1 MVDKK
6 FNENMIRCYIRIKR
20 VFYPK
25 DGKEVEPGGF
35 ATFSAEVVK
44 VKQGNPIMSRYS
56 DLRLKGNVPSLD
68 MNKTYS
74 FCGEYVHHE
83 KFGDQYKIIYMNEFQ
98 EITDPE
104 EQKSFL
110 HYILTDHQFEMLY
123 EAFENPYEIIK
134 NGDIKSLCTVSG
146 ITEGRAQKII
156 DAYENNIDNSEAYTK
171 LIEYGLTPSAI
182 EKLVRQYHGAD
193 ILVKKIEENPYVLID
208 DAYGIGWKKADALA
222 LNMGLKHNSQ
232 FRIEA
237 YVMHFLAARAEEGN
251 SIIPANQTIN
261 SCIKELELDEGDQ
274 EVIKRALFHLHDVR
288 ETLWW
293 SDDRQEFALT
303 RVWNL
308 EDSIA
313 KEIKRLADAP
323 VELIGRNMDAAIN
336 EAENALGIEY
346 TEEQRDAIKK
356 VCSSNVCI
364 LTGYGGCLDAEMEF
378 FNGVQWKKIK
388 DYVKG
393 DKVLQ
398 YNENG
403 TTTLVEPEKYVKFK
417 CEYLYHM
424 KNKSGSINQLLSAE
438 HNVVYLT
445 SKNNLAK
452 IPMWELYQRNV
463 KRKSGFNGHFITTFN
478 YDGPGI
484 DLSDADIRL
493 MCAVICDGSFLKDHK
508 SAWCRVN
515 VKKERKKLRM
525 RRLLSESGR
534 YFDEHQWNPKDL
546 EYSNF
551 VFYAP
556 RKEKRF
562 TSYWYNCNHHQLEVI
577 CDEILNWDGH
587 VKEGRRKDFSTLIK
601 ETADFIQF
609 AFSSCGYR
617 SVVYESNIE
626 RHGKMVKEY
635 NVHIVQH
642 SNGKVSLM
650 TKGSK
655 SDIDI
660 VRSSDGYKYCFTVPS
675 HMFLTRYNGRICVT
689 GNTGKST
696 VVAGVLKVLRGK
708 SFAQTALSGRA
719 AARMQEITGQDGKT
733 IHRLLGY
740 DIENGGFV
748 HDKDNPLDEDII
760 ILDETSMVGAQL
772 FYDLIQAIETGKRF
786 IMIGDDG
793 QLESIGMC
801 NIFKDMLASK
811 VVPVARLTKIH
822 RQAAKSAII
831 TESIKVRNATQLVP
845 YGWAGSEIRGE
856 LRDLEL
862 DIYKDAS
869 ESFNHIINQYR
880 TLYNKVGNDSAKI
893 QIVLPQKLR
902 GSICTYE
909 VNNAIQ
915 EIVNPSRGQAEAKV
929 TIYGDGKDRVY
940 TLREGD
946 QVIINKNNYELHTY
960 NLKTKKKEEKCPVF
974 NGNRGIIRKI
984 ESSFIL
990 VDFDQWGTIFIPH
1003 YFGGNNIWATLEL
1016 AYALSCHKLQG
1027 SEAPYVIVGMDNSA
1041 YLMLTREWLYT
1052 AITRA
1057 KKYCVICAETHAL
1070 DRAVKTSRVPYK
1082 RTFLMEF
1089 LRKEFSEKH

>member
-1 MVDKK
+1 MADKK

-25 DGKEVEPGGF
+25 DWREVEPGGF

-110 HYILTDHQFEMLY
+110 RFILTDHQFEMLY
-123 EAFENPYEIIK
+123 EAFKNPYEIIK

-156 DAYENNIDNSEAYTK
+156 DSFENNIDNSEAYTK

-237 YVMHFLAARAEEGN
+237 YVMHFLADRAEEGN
-251 SIIPANQTIN
+251 SIISANQTIN

-323 VELIGRNMDAAIN
+323 VEPIGQNMDAAIN
-336 EAENALGIEY
+336 EAENALGIKY

-364 LTGYGGCLDAEMEF
+364 LTGYGG
-378 FNGVQWKKIK
+378 
-388 DYVKG
+388 
-393 DKVLQ
+393 
-398 YNENG
+398 
-403 TTTLVEPEKYVKFK
+403 
-417 CEYLYHM
+417 
-424 KNKSGSINQLLSAE
+424 
-438 HNVVYLT
+438 
-445 SKNNLAK
+445 
-452 IPMWELYQRNV
+452 
-463 KRKSGFNGHFITTFN
+463 
-478 YDGPGI
+478 
-484 DLSDADIRL
+484 
-493 MCAVICDGSFLKDHK
+493 
-508 SAWCRVN
+508 
-515 VKKERKKLRM
+515 
-525 RRLLSESGR
+525 
-534 YFDEHQWNPKDL
+534 
-546 EYSNF
+546 
-551 VFYAP
+551 
-556 RKEKRF
+556 
-562 TSYWYNCNHHQLEVI
+562 
-577 CDEILNWDGH
+577 
-587 VKEGRRKDFSTLIK
+587 
-601 ETADFIQF
+601 
-609 AFSSCGYR
+609 
-617 SVVYESNIE
+617 
-626 RHGKMVKEY
+626 
-635 NVHIVQH
+635 
-642 SNGKVSLM
+642 
-650 TKGSK
+650 
-655 SDIDI
+655 
-660 VRSSDGYKYCFTVPS
+660 
-675 HMFLTRYNGRICVT
+675 
-689 GNTGKST
+689 TGKST

-862 DIYKDAS
+862 DIYKDAKYS
-869 ESFNHIINQYR
+869 
-880 TLYNKVGNDSAKI
+880 
-893 QIVLPQKLR
+893 
-902 GSICTYE
+902 
-909 VNNAIQ
+909 
-915 EIVNPSRGQAEAKV
+915 
-929 TIYGDGKDRVY
+929 
-940 TLREGD
+940 
-946 QVIINKNNYELHTY
+946 
-960 NLKTKKKEEKCPVF
+960 
-974 NGNRGIIRKI
+974 
-984 ESSFIL
+984 
-990 VDFDQWGTIFIPH
+990 
-1003 YFGGNNIWATLEL
+1003 
-1016 AYALSCHKLQG
+1016 LQG
-1027 SEAPYVIVGMDNSA
+1027 TTQGR
-1041 YLMLTREWLYT
+1041 YLTGG
-1052 AITRA
+1052 
-1057 KKYCVICAETHAL
+1057 
-1070 DRAVKTSRVPYK
+1070 VPPV
-1082 RTFLMEF
+1082 R
-1089 LRKEFSEKH
+1089 FSM

>member
-1 MVDKK
+1 MADKK

-25 DGKEVEPGGF
+25 DGREVEPGGF

-44 VKQGNPIMSRYS
+44 VKQGNPVMSRYS

-156 DAYENNIDNSEAYTK
+156 DSFENNIDNSEAYTK

-193 ILVKKIEENPYVLID
+193 TLVKKIEENPYVLID
-208 DAYGIGWKKADALA
+208 DVYGIGWKKADAIA

-261 SCIKELELDEGDQ
+261 SCIKELDLNEGDQ

-308 EDSIA
+308 EDEIA

-323 VELIGRNMDAAIN
+323 VEPIGRNMDAAIN
-336 EAENALGIEY
+336 EAEDALGIEY

-356 VCSSNVCI
+356 VCSNNIAIV
-364 LTGYGGCLDAEMEF
+364 TGLGGC
-378 FNGVQWKKIK
+378 
-388 DYVKG
+388 
-393 DKVLQ
+393 
-398 YNENG
+398 
-403 TTTLVEPEKYVKFK
+403 
-417 CEYLYHM
+417 
-424 KNKSGSINQLLSAE
+424 
-438 HNVVYLT
+438 
-445 SKNNLAK
+445 
-452 IPMWELYQRNV
+452 
-463 KRKSGFNGHFITTFN
+463 
-478 YDGPGI
+478 
-484 DLSDADIRL
+484 
-493 MCAVICDGSFLKDHK
+493 
-508 SAWCRVN
+508 
-515 VKKERKKLRM
+515 
-525 RRLLSESGR
+525 
-534 YFDEHQWNPKDL
+534 
-546 EYSNF
+546 
-551 VFYAP
+551 
-556 RKEKRF
+556 
-562 TSYWYNCNHHQLEVI
+562 
-577 CDEILNWDGH
+577 
-587 VKEGRRKDFSTLIK
+587 
-601 ETADFIQF
+601 
-609 AFSSCGYR
+609 
-617 SVVYESNIE
+617 
-626 RHGKMVKEY
+626 
-635 NVHIVQH
+635 
-642 SNGKVSLM
+642 
-650 TKGSK
+650 
-655 SDIDI
+655 
-660 VRSSDGYKYCFTVPS
+660 
-675 HMFLTRYNGRICVT
+675 
-689 GNTGKST
+689 GKST
-696 VVAGVLKVLRGK
+696 VIAGVLKVLRGK

-740 DIENGGFV
+740 DIENGGFI
-748 HDKDNPLDEDII
+748 HNKDNPLEEDII

-880 TLYNKVGNDSAKI
+880 TL
-893 QIVLPQKLR
+893 
-902 GSICTYE
+902 
-909 VNNAIQ
+909 
-915 EIVNPSRGQAEAKV
+915 
-929 TIYGDGKDRVY
+929 
-940 TLREGD
+940 
-946 QVIINKNNYELHTY
+946 
-960 NLKTKKKEEKCPVF
+960 
-974 NGNRGIIRKI
+974 
-984 ESSFIL
+984 
-990 VDFDQWGTIFIPH
+990 
-1003 YFGGNNIWATLEL
+1003 
-1016 AYALSCHKLQG
+1016 
-1027 SEAPYVIVGMDNSA
+1027 
-1041 YLMLTREWLYT
+1041 
-1052 AITRA
+1052 
-1057 KKYCVICAETHAL
+1057 
-1070 DRAVKTSRVPYK
+1070 
-1082 RTFLMEF
+1082 
-1089 LRKEFSEKH
+1089 

>member
-1 MVDKK
+1 MADKK

-25 DGKEVEPGGF
+25 DGREVEPGGF

-110 HYILTDHQFEMLY
+110 RFILTDHQFEMLY
-123 EAFENPYEIIK
+123 EAFDNPYEVIK
-134 NGDIKSLCTVSG
+134 NGDIKALCTISS

-156 DAYENNIDNSEAYTK
+156 DSFERNIDNSEAYTK

-208 DAYGIGWKKADALA
+208 DVYGIGWKKADAIA

-261 SCIKELELDEGDQ
+261 SCIKELDLNEGDQ

-308 EDSIA
+308 EDKIA

-323 VELIGRNMDAAIN
+323 VEPIGRNMDAAIN
-336 EAENALGIEY
+336 EAGNALGIEY

-364 LTGYGGCLDAEMEF
+364 LTGYGG
-378 FNGVQWKKIK
+378 
-388 DYVKG
+388 
-393 DKVLQ
+393 
-398 YNENG
+398 
-403 TTTLVEPEKYVKFK
+403 
-417 CEYLYHM
+417 
-424 KNKSGSINQLLSAE
+424 
-438 HNVVYLT
+438 
-445 SKNNLAK
+445 
-452 IPMWELYQRNV
+452 
-463 KRKSGFNGHFITTFN
+463 
-478 YDGPGI
+478 
-484 DLSDADIRL
+484 
-493 MCAVICDGSFLKDHK
+493 
-508 SAWCRVN
+508 
-515 VKKERKKLRM
+515 
-525 RRLLSESGR
+525 
-534 YFDEHQWNPKDL
+534 
-546 EYSNF
+546 
-551 VFYAP
+551 
-556 RKEKRF
+556 
-562 TSYWYNCNHHQLEVI
+562 
-577 CDEILNWDGH
+577 
-587 VKEGRRKDFSTLIK
+587 
-601 ETADFIQF
+601 
-609 AFSSCGYR
+609 
-617 SVVYESNIE
+617 
-626 RHGKMVKEY
+626 
-635 NVHIVQH
+635 
-642 SNGKVSLM
+642 
-650 TKGSK
+650 
-655 SDIDI
+655 
-660 VRSSDGYKYCFTVPS
+660 
-675 HMFLTRYNGRICVT
+675 
-689 GNTGKST
+689 TGKST

-740 DIENGGFV
+740 DIENGGFI
-748 HDKDNPLDEDII
+748 HNKDNPLEEDII

-862 DIYKDAS
+862 DIYKDVS

-909 VNNAIQ
+909 SIM
-915 EIVNPSRGQAEAKV
+915 
-929 TIYGDGKDRVY
+929 
-940 TLREGD
+940 L
-946 QVIINKNNYELHTY
+946 
-960 NLKTKKKEEKCPVF
+960 F
-974 NGNRGIIRKI
+974 RK
-984 ESSFIL
+984 L
-990 VDFDQWGTIFIPH
+990 
-1003 YFGGNNIWATLEL
+1003 
-1016 AYALSCHKLQG
+1016 
-1027 SEAPYVIVGMDNSA
+1027 
-1041 YLMLTREWLYT
+1041 
-1052 AITRA
+1052 
-1057 KKYCVICAETHAL
+1057 
-1070 DRAVKTSRVPYK
+1070 
-1082 RTFLMEF
+1082 
-1089 LRKEFSEKH
+1089 

>member
-1 MVDKK
+1 MADKK

-25 DGKEVEPGGF
+25 DGREVEPGGF

-110 HYILTDHQFEMLY
+110 RFILTDHQFEMLY
-123 EAFENPYEIIK
+123 EAFDNPYEVIK
-134 NGDIKSLCTVSG
+134 NGDIKALCTISG

-156 DAYENNIDNSEAYTK
+156 DSFERNIDNSEAYTK

-208 DAYGIGWKKADALA
+208 DVYGIGWKKADAIA

-261 SCIKELELDEGDQ
+261 SCIKELDLNEGDQ

-308 EDSIA
+308 EDKIA

-323 VELIGRNMDAAIN
+323 VEPIGRNMDAAIN
-336 EAENALGIEY
+336 EAGNALGIEY

-364 LTGYGGCLDAEMEF
+364 LTGYGG
-378 FNGVQWKKIK
+378 
-388 DYVKG
+388 
-393 DKVLQ
+393 
-398 YNENG
+398 
-403 TTTLVEPEKYVKFK
+403 
-417 CEYLYHM
+417 
-424 KNKSGSINQLLSAE
+424 
-438 HNVVYLT
+438 
-445 SKNNLAK
+445 
-452 IPMWELYQRNV
+452 
-463 KRKSGFNGHFITTFN
+463 
-478 YDGPGI
+478 
-484 DLSDADIRL
+484 
-493 MCAVICDGSFLKDHK
+493 
-508 SAWCRVN
+508 
-515 VKKERKKLRM
+515 
-525 RRLLSESGR
+525 
-534 YFDEHQWNPKDL
+534 
-546 EYSNF
+546 
-551 VFYAP
+551 
-556 RKEKRF
+556 
-562 TSYWYNCNHHQLEVI
+562 
-577 CDEILNWDGH
+577 
-587 VKEGRRKDFSTLIK
+587 
-601 ETADFIQF
+601 
-609 AFSSCGYR
+609 
-617 SVVYESNIE
+617 
-626 RHGKMVKEY
+626 
-635 NVHIVQH
+635 
-642 SNGKVSLM
+642 
-650 TKGSK
+650 
-655 SDIDI
+655 
-660 VRSSDGYKYCFTVPS
+660 
-675 HMFLTRYNGRICVT
+675 
-689 GNTGKST
+689 TGKST

-740 DIENGGFV
+740 DIENGGFI
-748 HDKDNPLDEDII
+748 HNKDNPLEEDII

-893 QIVLPQKLR
+893 
-902 GSICTYE
+902 
-909 VNNAIQ
+909 
-915 EIVNPSRGQAEAKV
+915 
-929 TIYGDGKDRVY
+929 
-940 TLREGD
+940 
-946 QVIINKNNYELHTY
+946 
-960 NLKTKKKEEKCPVF
+960 
-974 NGNRGIIRKI
+974 
-984 ESSFIL
+984 
-990 VDFDQWGTIFIPH
+990 
-1003 YFGGNNIWATLEL
+1003 
-1016 AYALSCHKLQG
+1016 
-1027 SEAPYVIVGMDNSA
+1027 
-1041 YLMLTREWLYT
+1041 
-1052 AITRA
+1052 
-1057 KKYCVICAETHAL
+1057 
-1070 DRAVKTSRVPYK
+1070 
-1082 RTFLMEF
+1082 
-1089 LRKEFSEKH
+1089 

>member
-1 MVDKK
+1 MADKK

-25 DGKEVEPGGF
+25 DGREVEPGGF

-110 HYILTDHQFEMLY
+110 RFILTDHQFEMLY
-123 EAFENPYEIIK
+123 EAFDNPYEVIK
-134 NGDIKSLCTVSG
+134 NGDIKALCTISG

-156 DAYENNIDNSEAYTK
+156 DSFERNIDNSEAYTK

-208 DAYGIGWKKADALA
+208 DVYGIGWKKADAIA

-261 SCIKELELDEGDQ
+261 SCIKELDLNEGDQ

-308 EDSIA
+308 EDKIA

-323 VELIGRNMDAAIN
+323 VEPIGRNMDAAIN
-336 EAENALGIEY
+336 EAGNALGIEY

-364 LTGYGGCLDAEMEF
+364 LTGYGG
-378 FNGVQWKKIK
+378 
-388 DYVKG
+388 
-393 DKVLQ
+393 
-398 YNENG
+398 
-403 TTTLVEPEKYVKFK
+403 
-417 CEYLYHM
+417 
-424 KNKSGSINQLLSAE
+424 
-438 HNVVYLT
+438 
-445 SKNNLAK
+445 
-452 IPMWELYQRNV
+452 
-463 KRKSGFNGHFITTFN
+463 
-478 YDGPGI
+478 
-484 DLSDADIRL
+484 
-493 MCAVICDGSFLKDHK
+493 
-508 SAWCRVN
+508 
-515 VKKERKKLRM
+515 
-525 RRLLSESGR
+525 
-534 YFDEHQWNPKDL
+534 
-546 EYSNF
+546 
-551 VFYAP
+551 
-556 RKEKRF
+556 
-562 TSYWYNCNHHQLEVI
+562 
-577 CDEILNWDGH
+577 
-587 VKEGRRKDFSTLIK
+587 
-601 ETADFIQF
+601 
-609 AFSSCGYR
+609 
-617 SVVYESNIE
+617 
-626 RHGKMVKEY
+626 
-635 NVHIVQH
+635 
-642 SNGKVSLM
+642 
-650 TKGSK
+650 
-655 SDIDI
+655 
-660 VRSSDGYKYCFTVPS
+660 
-675 HMFLTRYNGRICVT
+675 
-689 GNTGKST
+689 TGKST

-740 DIENGGFV
+740 DIENGGFI
-748 HDKDNPLDEDII
+748 HNKDNPLEEDII

-772 FYDLIQAIETGKRF
+772 FYDLIQTIETGKRF

-862 DIYKDAS
+862 DIYKDVS

-915 EIVNPSRGQAEAKV
+915 EIVNPSRGQAES
-929 TIYGDGKDRVY
+929 GHHQQEQ
-940 TLREGD
+940 L
-946 QVIINKNNYELHTY
+946 
-960 NLKTKKKEEKCPVF
+960 
-974 NGNRGIIRKI
+974 
-984 ESSFIL
+984 
-990 VDFDQWGTIFIPH
+990 
-1003 YFGGNNIWATLEL
+1003 
-1016 AYALSCHKLQG
+1016 
-1027 SEAPYVIVGMDNSA
+1027 
-1041 YLMLTREWLYT
+1041 
-1052 AITRA
+1052 
-1057 KKYCVICAETHAL
+1057 
-1070 DRAVKTSRVPYK
+1070 
-1082 RTFLMEF
+1082 
-1089 LRKEFSEKH
+1089 

>member
-1 MVDKK
+1 MADKK

-25 DGKEVEPGGF
+25 DGREVEPGGF

-44 VKQGNPIMSRYS
+44 VKQGNPIMSRYG

-68 MNKTYS
+68 MDKTYS

-104 EQKSFL
+104 EQKNFL
-110 HYILTDHQFEMLY
+110 RFILTDHQFEMLY
-123 EAFENPYEIIK
+123 EAFDNPYEIIK

-156 DAYENNIDNSEAYTK
+156 DSFENNIDNSEAYTK

-193 ILVKKIEENPYVLID
+193 ILVRKIEENPYVLID
-208 DAYGIGWKKADALA
+208 DVYGIGWKKADALA
-222 LNMGLKHNSQ
+222 LNIGLKHNSQ

-308 EDSIA
+308 EDDIA

-323 VELIGRNMDAAIN
+323 VEQIGRNMDEAIN
-336 EAENALGIEY
+336 EAENELGIEY

-356 VCSSNVCI
+356 VCSNNIAIV
-364 LTGYGGCLDAEMEF
+364 TGLGGC
-378 FNGVQWKKIK
+378 
-388 DYVKG
+388 
-393 DKVLQ
+393 
-398 YNENG
+398 
-403 TTTLVEPEKYVKFK
+403 
-417 CEYLYHM
+417 
-424 KNKSGSINQLLSAE
+424 
-438 HNVVYLT
+438 
-445 SKNNLAK
+445 
-452 IPMWELYQRNV
+452 
-463 KRKSGFNGHFITTFN
+463 
-478 YDGPGI
+478 
-484 DLSDADIRL
+484 
-493 MCAVICDGSFLKDHK
+493 
-508 SAWCRVN
+508 
-515 VKKERKKLRM
+515 
-525 RRLLSESGR
+525 
-534 YFDEHQWNPKDL
+534 
-546 EYSNF
+546 
-551 VFYAP
+551 
-556 RKEKRF
+556 
-562 TSYWYNCNHHQLEVI
+562 
-577 CDEILNWDGH
+577 
-587 VKEGRRKDFSTLIK
+587 
-601 ETADFIQF
+601 
-609 AFSSCGYR
+609 
-617 SVVYESNIE
+617 
-626 RHGKMVKEY
+626 
-635 NVHIVQH
+635 
-642 SNGKVSLM
+642 
-650 TKGSK
+650 
-655 SDIDI
+655 
-660 VRSSDGYKYCFTVPS
+660 
-675 HMFLTRYNGRICVT
+675 
-689 GNTGKST
+689 GKST

-740 DIENGGFV
+740 DIENGCFIHNKG
-748 HDKDNPLDEDII
+748 NPLEEDII

-845 YGWAGSEIRGE
+845 YGWAGNEVRGE

-929 TIYGDGKDRVY
+929 TIYGDGKDRAY

-1082 RTFLMEF
+1082 RTFLKEF

>member
-1 MVDKK
+1 MADKK

-25 DGKEVEPGGF
+25 DGREVEPGGF

-44 VKQGNPIMSRYS
+44 VKQGHPIMSRYS

-110 HYILTDHQFEMLY
+110 RFILTDHQFEMLY
-123 EAFENPYEIIK
+123 EAFKNPYEIIK
-134 NGDIKSLCTVSG
+134 NGDVKSLCTVSG

-156 DAYENNIDNSEAYTK
+156 DSFENNIDNSEAYTK

-208 DAYGIGWKKADALA
+208 DVYGIGWKKADALA

-251 SIIPANQTIN
+251 SIISANQTIN
-261 SCIKELELDEGDQ
+261 SCIKELDLNEGDQ
-274 EVIKRALFHLHDVR
+274 EVIKMALFHLHDVR

-313 KEIKRLADAP
+313 NEIKRLADAP
-323 VELIGRNMDAAIN
+323 VDPIGQNMDAAIN

-364 LTGYGGCLDAEMEF
+364 LTGYGG
-378 FNGVQWKKIK
+378 
-388 DYVKG
+388 
-393 DKVLQ
+393 
-398 YNENG
+398 
-403 TTTLVEPEKYVKFK
+403 
-417 CEYLYHM
+417 
-424 KNKSGSINQLLSAE
+424 
-438 HNVVYLT
+438 
-445 SKNNLAK
+445 
-452 IPMWELYQRNV
+452 
-463 KRKSGFNGHFITTFN
+463 
-478 YDGPGI
+478 
-484 DLSDADIRL
+484 
-493 MCAVICDGSFLKDHK
+493 
-508 SAWCRVN
+508 
-515 VKKERKKLRM
+515 
-525 RRLLSESGR
+525 
-534 YFDEHQWNPKDL
+534 
-546 EYSNF
+546 
-551 VFYAP
+551 
-556 RKEKRF
+556 
-562 TSYWYNCNHHQLEVI
+562 
-577 CDEILNWDGH
+577 
-587 VKEGRRKDFSTLIK
+587 
-601 ETADFIQF
+601 
-609 AFSSCGYR
+609 
-617 SVVYESNIE
+617 
-626 RHGKMVKEY
+626 
-635 NVHIVQH
+635 
-642 SNGKVSLM
+642 
-650 TKGSK
+650 
-655 SDIDI
+655 
-660 VRSSDGYKYCFTVPS
+660 
-675 HMFLTRYNGRICVT
+675 
-689 GNTGKST
+689 TGKST

-845 YGWAGSEIRGE
+845 YGWAGNEIRGE
-856 LRDLEL
+856 LRDFRRMIRLGWTWP
-862 DIYKDAS
+862 AS
-869 ESFNHIINQYR
+869 
-880 TLYNKVGNDSAKI
+880 
-893 QIVLPQKLR
+893 
-902 GSICTYE
+902 
-909 VNNAIQ
+909 
-915 EIVNPSRGQAEAKV
+915 
-929 TIYGDGKDRVY
+929 
-940 TLREGD
+940 
-946 QVIINKNNYELHTY
+946 
-960 NLKTKKKEEKCPVF
+960 
-974 NGNRGIIRKI
+974 
-984 ESSFIL
+984 
-990 VDFDQWGTIFIPH
+990 
-1003 YFGGNNIWATLEL
+1003 
-1016 AYALSCHKLQG
+1016 
-1027 SEAPYVIVGMDNSA
+1027 
-1041 YLMLTREWLYT
+1041 
-1052 AITRA
+1052 
-1057 KKYCVICAETHAL
+1057 
-1070 DRAVKTSRVPYK
+1070 
-1082 RTFLMEF
+1082 
-1089 LRKEFSEKH
+1089 

>member
-1 MVDKK
+1 MC
-6 FNENMIRCYIRIKR
+6 IR
-20 VFYPK
+20 
-25 DGKEVEPGGF
+25 D
-35 ATFSAEVVK
+35 
-44 VKQGNPIMSRYS
+44 
-56 DLRLKGNVPSLD
+56 
-68 MNKTYS
+68 
-74 FCGEYVHHE
+74 
-83 KFGDQYKIIYMNEFQ
+83 
-98 EITDPE
+98 
-104 EQKSFL
+104 
-110 HYILTDHQFEMLY
+110 
-123 EAFENPYEIIK
+123 
-134 NGDIKSLCTVSG
+134 SLCTVSG
-146 ITEGRAQKII
+146 ITEGRAKKII

-171 LIEYGLTPSAI
+171 LIEYGLTSSAI

-193 ILVKKIEENPYVLID
+193 TLVRKIEENPYVLID
-208 DAYGIGWKKADALA
+208 DVYGIGWKKADALA

-237 YVMHFLAARAEEGN
+237 YVMHFLAGRAEEGN

-323 VELIGRNMDAAIN
+323 VEPIGRNMDAAIN
-336 EAENALGIEY
+336 EAEDALGIEY

-356 VCSSNVCI
+356 VCSNNIAIV
-364 LTGYGGCLDAEMEF
+364 TGLGGC
-378 FNGVQWKKIK
+378 
-388 DYVKG
+388 
-393 DKVLQ
+393 
-398 YNENG
+398 
-403 TTTLVEPEKYVKFK
+403 
-417 CEYLYHM
+417 
-424 KNKSGSINQLLSAE
+424 
-438 HNVVYLT
+438 
-445 SKNNLAK
+445 
-452 IPMWELYQRNV
+452 
-463 KRKSGFNGHFITTFN
+463 
-478 YDGPGI
+478 
-484 DLSDADIRL
+484 
-493 MCAVICDGSFLKDHK
+493 
-508 SAWCRVN
+508 
-515 VKKERKKLRM
+515 
-525 RRLLSESGR
+525 
-534 YFDEHQWNPKDL
+534 
-546 EYSNF
+546 
-551 VFYAP
+551 
-556 RKEKRF
+556 
-562 TSYWYNCNHHQLEVI
+562 
-577 CDEILNWDGH
+577 
-587 VKEGRRKDFSTLIK
+587 
-601 ETADFIQF
+601 
-609 AFSSCGYR
+609 
-617 SVVYESNIE
+617 
-626 RHGKMVKEY
+626 
-635 NVHIVQH
+635 
-642 SNGKVSLM
+642 
-650 TKGSK
+650 
-655 SDIDI
+655 
-660 VRSSDGYKYCFTVPS
+660 
-675 HMFLTRYNGRICVT
+675 
-689 GNTGKST
+689 GKST

-740 DIENGGFV
+740 DIENGGFI
-748 HDKDNPLDEDII
+748 HNKDNPLEEDII

-946 QVIINKNNYELHTY
+946 QVIINKNNYEFHTY

-984 ESSFIL
+984 ENSFIL

-1082 RTFLMEF
+1082 RTFLKEF